1 MPQTAYV
8 EERPKNF
15 STHERMEAQ
24 HLTVPGRSF
33 FEKWPLR
40 WTFTLFTWTCVGLFF
55 ASQSL
60 LWDQYLF
67 RTTITWERAVTI
79 NLSFYYIWACIAPL
93 VLWLGKRY
101 QFERTS
107 WPKAILVHLPTS
119 ILLSAAQLLVAE
131 VVFQSFRPYPLK
143 LFEAFRA
150 IQVSFAFNFHMNLLT
165 YWVILG
171 VGSLRDYY
179 GKYRDRDLRNAQLE
193 AQLTQAQLQAL
204 KMQLHPHFLFNT
216 LNTISSLMHKNV
228 QDADW
233 VLARLGELLRA
244 SLKNSNV
251 HEIPLR
257 EELEFL
263 RRYLEIEQIRFGE
276 RLKVEIRVDSG
287 LLDLKVPSFILQ
299 PLVENSI
306 RYTIGSHTSGGLIEI
321 TAEQLQGRLKLNVKD
336 NGPGLVVDH
345 AVTGPEGV
353 GLQNTRARL
362 QQLYGDNHE
371 FAFIN
376 HPHQGVDVSITIPV
390 PVSRN

>member
-1 MPQTAYV
+1 MSNTVHRRRQPETSLLESRWVQWILYVVIWTA
-8 EERPKNF
+8 
-15 STHERMEAQ
+15 
-24 HLTVPGRSF
+24 
-33 FEKWPLR
+33 
-40 WTFTLFTWTCVGLFF
+40 VGLFF
-55 ASQSL
+55 ASYSSL
-60 LWDQYLF
+60 WGRVIYKSPVTWDYALK
-67 RTTITWERAVTI
+67 T

-143 LFEAFRA
+143 LFEAFKA

-179 GKYRDRDLRNAQLE
+179 RKYRDRDLRNAQLE

-204 KMQLHPHFLFNT
+204 KMQLHPHFLFNA

-233 VLARLGELLRA
+233 VLVRVGEVLRA

>member
-1 MPQTAYV
+1 MEPQPLAAT
-8 EERPKNF
+8 
-15 STHERMEAQ
+15 
-24 HLTVPGRSF
+24 GRSF
-33 FEKWPLR
+33 FKKRPIR
-40 WTFTLFTWTCVGLFF
+40 WIFTLLVWTCVGLFF

-67 RTTITWERAVTI
+67 RATITWERAVTI
-79 NLSFYYIWACIAPL
+79 NLSFYYIWACIAPV

-107 WPKAILVHLPTS
+107 WRKATLVHLPTS
-119 ILLSAAQLLVAE
+119 ILLSAAQLLIAE

-143 LFEAFRA
+143 LFEAFKA

-179 GKYRDRDLRNAQLE
+179 RKYRDRDLRNAQLE

-228 QDADW
+228 QDADR
-233 VLARLGELLRA
+233 VLARLGDLLRA
-244 SLKNSNV
+244 SLKNANV

-257 EELEFL
+257 QELEFL

-276 RLKVEIRVDSG
+276 RLKVEIQIDPG

-306 RYTIGSHTSGGLIEI
+306 RYTVGSHTGGGLIEI
-321 TAEQLQGRLKLNVKD
+321 TAEQHQGRLKLNVKD
-336 NGPGLVVDH
+336 NGPGLAIDD
-345 AVTGPEGV
+345 AVAGSEGV

-362 QQLYGDNHE
+362 HQLYGDDHE
-371 FAFIN
+371 FVFKS
-376 HPHQGVDVSITIPV
+376 HPHQGVDVSIAIPV
-390 PVSRN
+390 PVPRN